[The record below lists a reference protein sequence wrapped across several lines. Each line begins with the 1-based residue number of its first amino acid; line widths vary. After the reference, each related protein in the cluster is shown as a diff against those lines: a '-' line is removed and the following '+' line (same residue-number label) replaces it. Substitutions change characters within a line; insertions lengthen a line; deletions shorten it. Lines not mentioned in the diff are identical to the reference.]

1 MPEMRIFILKYDVFA
16 SISMHKMGTQIKC
29 ILKSNA
35 ISLKDLT
42 NKTLVVDSYNFLYQ
56 FLTSIRSRDG
66 SLLMDSKGSITSHL
80 VGLFSRTTRLMQNNI
95 KLIFVFDGEPPE
107 LKEKERERRKNVKI
121 NAEKEY
127 KKAVEEENIE
137 EMKKYASRTSRLT
150 EDMIEESKKIIS
162 ALGLPIIQAPSE
174 GEAQA
179 AYMVKNRDA
188 DYCVSQDFDS
198 LLFGCPRLVRNLS
211 LIGKRKKQG
220 LSYETVNPEV
230 INLSEN
236 LNNLGIDQNQL
247 IALAMLVGTD
257 YNIGGVKGIGP
268 KNALK
273 LVKKY
278 GSNLDSLFKEVKWGD
293 FFNYPWKEVY
303 NLFKKIPVISDYS
316 VEWREPDGREVIKLL
331 VDEHDFAMDR
341 VKPVL
346 DRLLKNK
353 ESKQQKGLGEFF

>member
-1 MPEMRIFILKYDVFA
+1 
-16 SISMHKMGTQIKC
+16 MGTQIKC
-29 ILKSNA
+29 LLKSNG
-35 ISLKDLT
+35 ISLNELN
-42 NKTLVVDSYNFLYQ
+42 NKTLVIDSYNLLYQ
-56 FLTSIRSRDG
+56 FLTTIRSRDG
-66 SLLMDSKGSITSHL
+66 SLLMDSKGNITSHL

-95 KLIFVFDGEPPE
+95 KLIFVFDGEPPK
-107 LKEKERERRKNVKI
+107 LKEIERQRRKDVKMH
-121 NAEKEY
+121 AEKKYE
-127 KKAVEEENIE
+127 KAVEEENIE
-137 EMKKYASRTSRLT
+137 EMKKYASRTTRLT
-150 EDMIEESKKIIS
+150 EGIIEESKKLIS

-179 AYMVKNRDA
+179 ACIAKNTDA

-211 LIGKRKKQG
+211 LIGKRKKSG
-220 LSYETVNPEV
+220 LSYITIHPEL
-230 INLSEN
+230 IDLSEN

-273 LVKKY
+273 LVKRY
-278 GSNLDSLFKEVKWGD
+278 GSSLDSLFDEVKWGN

-303 NLFKKIPVISDYS
+303 NLFKKMPVITDYS
-316 VEWREPDGREVIKLL
+316 IEWKKPDRDEVIKLL
-331 VDEHDFAMDR
+331 VDEHDFAAER
-341 VKPVL
+341 VNPVL